1 MQGSNMTNPGK
12 ESFQK
17 LICYRFV
24 EDQSRKVES
33 FEVTN
38 AVQSTPS
45 YDIYAY
51 LRMYTQPR
59 FEKQAFAKV
68 TSFFSECLA
77 HYNTDI
83 SCVCFLLVVISLSIN
98 HNHFVIVKPGMI
110 SIEYYNVIF
119 INQLENNIF
128 HNQLATT

>member
-1 MQGSNMTNPGK
+1 MTNPGK
-12 ESFQK
+12 ASFQK

-51 LRMYTQPR
+51 LRMYTEPR

-77 HYNTDI
+77 HYNTEI
-83 SCVCFLLVVISLSIN
+83 SCVCFLLNIMSLSIN
-98 HNHFVIVKPGMI
+98 HNHFVKTTY
-110 SIEYYNVIF
+110 ST
-119 INQLENNIF
+119 INLQQPSF
-128 HNQLATT
+128 SA